1 MATAAK
7 HDQAVPSVMTV
18 YELSAYLRIHHTTL
32 YRLIRKRQIP
42 CFRVGSDYRFNRQVI
57 DDWRRAQE
65 LQSALPSSQP
75 RR

>member
-1 MATAAK
+1 
-7 HDQAVPSVMTV
+7 MTV
-18 YELSAYLRIHHTTL
+18 AEVAELLRIHHTTL

-57 DDWRRAQE
+57 DEWRRTQE
-65 LQSALPSSQP
+65 FHPVLPSSHS